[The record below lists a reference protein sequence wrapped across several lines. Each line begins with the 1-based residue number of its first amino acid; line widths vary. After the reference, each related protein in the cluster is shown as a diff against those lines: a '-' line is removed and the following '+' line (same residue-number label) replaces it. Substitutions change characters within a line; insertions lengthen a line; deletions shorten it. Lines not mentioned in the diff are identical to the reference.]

1 MASDQ
6 DTIDRL
12 ESANSQLQAQN
23 AAISEQLKQ
32 AGGFRQE
39 AIAGRETITSLQ
51 ASLADRESSLLTTIR
66 DLSEA
71 RSQVQSL
78 QGQSGSNDAI
88 VSAAKDLARSL
99 QVLLKA

>member
-12 ESANSQLQAQN
+12 ESANAQLQAQN

-39 AIAGRETITSLQ
+39 ALAAREQIGTLTTSL
-51 ASLADRESSLLTTIR
+51 AERESSLIATIR

-78 QGQSGSNDAI
+78 QGKSGSNDAL
-88 VSAAKDLARSL
+88 VVAAKDLARSL
-99 QVLLKA
+99 NVLLKA

>member
-12 ESANSQLQAQN
+12 GSANAQLQAQN
-23 AAISEQLKQ
+23 AALSEQLKQ

-39 AIAGRETITSLQ
+39 ALALREQTAAQ
-51 ASLADRESSLLTTIR
+51 ATALADMESSLITTIR

-78 QGQSGSNDAI
+78 QGQSGSNDAL
-88 VSAAKDLARSL
+88 VTAAKDLARSL